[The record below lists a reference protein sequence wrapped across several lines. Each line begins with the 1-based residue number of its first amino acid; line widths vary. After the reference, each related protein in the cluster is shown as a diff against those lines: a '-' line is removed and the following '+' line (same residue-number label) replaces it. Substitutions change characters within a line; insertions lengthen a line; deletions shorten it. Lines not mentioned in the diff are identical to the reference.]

1 MTMSLLFDGVLTL
14 LLTITI
20 GFAVLLNH
28 RLTHLRR
35 ARVEFQALIDGFGA
49 ATAEVRAAIE
59 GLKESDALIGAPLRA
74 QLGSARA
81 LRDDLDFLIKS
92 GNQLADRTAAMHSS
106 RGVARSAPASDRVGP
121 DRVGP
126 DRKVGAP
133 ISRGPSAAQRPF
145 AGARLSTSGRTA
157 GEAAVPSKSP
167 IRATPGPGSDET
179 RIVSATERDLRKIL
193 ARSG

>member
-59 GLKESDALIGAPLRA
+59 GLKESDARIGAPLRA

-106 RGVARSAPASDRVGP
+106 RGVARPVPAS

-133 ISRGPSAAQRPF
+133 MSRGPSAAQRPF
-145 AGARLSTSGRTA
+145 AGARLPASGRTA
-157 GEAAVPSKSP
+157 GEAAVPSKSQ
-167 IRATPGPGSDET
+167 IRATPGPGSDGT
-179 RIVSATERDLRKIL
+179 RIVSAAERDLRKIL